1 MASYNTTY
9 TNRKSTQV
17 NGAIKSNNVTVAA
30 MYSEDVSIKDIDT
43 TLPLENDNTFKGL
56 FTYLEKLERRVH
68 DLENQGG
75 TTPVEPDPVKVTGIS
90 VSPTTL
96 NLTEAG
102 ATGRLTVT
110 ITPDNATDKNVTWS
124 TNNDA
129 VATVSNDGTVTTV
142 GNGDAVITVKSV
154 DGDYTATCT
163 VTVNVQEEPVQEG
176 YYWYLGI
183 TDPNEYANSLFDE
196 STIDN
201 TIRAEYN
208 SDINI
213 GWRGWHKVEREFDR
227 YNASHPLWSSR
238 IGDTYLPN
246 DVIWYIALPCKTN
259 DSFDLTFNIYNELGS
274 VATGREW
281 SLMSETP
288 IKVGSGYCF
297 VYEKTAPSQR
307 LAHYIY

>member
-1 MASYNTTY
+1 MKTKFYLLLTMMFVSMCAFAQS
-9 TNRKSTQV
+9 SAIQGDV
-17 NGAIKSNNVTVAA
+17 NNDGKVDVA
-30 MYSEDVSIKDIDT
+30 DI
-43 TLPLENDNTFKGL
+43 
-56 FTYLEKLERRVH
+56 
-68 DLENQGG
+68 
-75 TTPVEPDPVKVTGIS
+75 VKVIDIMQQGS
-90 VSPTTL
+90 SEP
-96 NLTEAG
+96 
-102 ATGRLTVT
+102 
-110 ITPDNATDKNVTWS
+110 
-124 TNNDA
+124 
-129 VATVSNDGTVTTV
+129 
-142 GNGDAVITVKSV
+142 GD
-154 DGDYTATCT
+154 
-163 VTVNVQEEPVQEG
+163 EEE

-183 TDPNEYANSLFDE
+183 TDPYEYADHLFDE

-227 YNASHPLWSSR
+227 YNASHPLWSSN

-274 VATGREW
+274 VATGAEW

-288 IKVGSGYCF
+288 IIVGSGYCF
-297 VYEKTAPSQR
+297 VFKKIAPCKR